1 MSIDAYHQ
9 KYGKMLD
16 PKEVSVTL
24 PDGRVITFETGRIA
38 KQARGAAVAKMGD
51 AFVLSTVCYGEEKE
65 GDFFPLTVEYREKA
79 YAAGR
84 LPGGYNKREAGRPS
98 DEETLSARII
108 DRPIRPMFPEN
119 FTREVQVIVQVLS
132 ADRKF
137 APDVLGVSAAS
148 LSIGLSELPFEQQVA
163 AVRVAV
169 VDGQNIVMPTYE
181 QMACADL
188 DLVVAG
194 TEDSVCMVEGGA
206 YEVSED
212 TMINAILAGHEA
224 IKLMCKAQ
232 QELVDRCAKPKMEL
246 KPQHVG
252 EAHEKLL
259 ATVKEVVWDELN
271 KDVHSNMVKTDFYP
285 AMADLCAKMLEDE
298 RILAI
303 IGKDEEQDP
312 ALVADAKAIFSDYE
326 RTAMRE
332 MILNEDVRLD
342 GRTTTEVRPIEIELG
357 VLPSAHGSAIFQ
369 RGETQGL
376 VVCTLGSKADE
387 QRYESLQGE
396 GSKSYMLHYN
406 FPPYCVGECKRL
418 GMSRREIGHGHLAE
432 RSLAAVLPLPEDF
445 PYTIRVV
452 SEIQESNGSSSMASV
467 CGGCLSLMDAGVP
480 IKAPVAG
487 VAMGLISEK
496 GSVKEGGKIKI
507 LTDITG
513 TEDHLGDMDFKVT
526 GTAEG
531 ITAFQMDIKIRGIT
545 PELMREAL
553 EQARQG
559 RLHILGKMA
568 ELGLAA
574 PRPKVSEKAP
584 TMIKMRIPTNKIR
597 DVIGSGGSVIK
608 GMQSQTGCTIN
619 IDDDGNIDIAAPSG
633 KAAAVCRRMIEELTA
648 EPEPGRK
655 YKGKVKTIQ
664 PFGAFVEIL
673 PGRDGLVHISE
684 LADHRV
690 DKVEDVVHVGDEV
703 EVLCLGVDPKGK
715 VKLSMKALLPPKA
728 APAAEAPAS
737 KTVATDNTSGAIEGV
752 VVGAALAGLAESMDD
767 SVEA

>member
-1 MSIDAYHQ
+1 
-9 KYGKMLD
+9 
-16 PKEVSVTL
+16 
-24 PDGRVITFETGRIA
+24 
-38 KQARGAAVAKMGD
+38 
-51 AFVLSTVCYGEEKE
+51 
-65 GDFFPLTVEYREKA
+65 
-79 YAAGR
+79 
-84 LPGGYNKREAGRPS
+84 
-98 DEETLSARII
+98 
-108 DRPIRPMFPEN
+108 
-119 FTREVQVIVQVLS
+119 
-132 ADRKF
+132 
-137 APDVLGVSAAS
+137 
-148 LSIGLSELPFEQQVA
+148 
-163 AVRVAV
+163 
-169 VDGQNIVMPTYE
+169 MPTYE

-574 PRPKVSEKAP
+574 PRPHVSEKAP
-584 TMIKMRIPTNKIR
+584 TMIKMRIPTNKI
-597 DVIGSGGSVIK
+597 
-608 GMQSQTGCTIN
+608 
-619 IDDDGNIDIAAPSG
+619 
-633 KAAAVCRRMIEELTA
+633 AAVCRRMIEELTA

-715 VKLSMKALLPPKA
+715 VKLSMKALLPPKPVA
-728 APAAEAPAS
+728 EAPAAEASVAEAPA
-737 KTVATDNTSGAIEGV
+737 APEAP
-752 VVGAALAGLAESMDD
+752 AE
-767 SVEA
+767 A